1 MVFQDRSL
9 TCAECGDSFMFGA
22 DDQRYHME
30 KGYTDP
36 KRCPSCRQ
44 QRRSQGGGGGYGGG
58 GGGYGGGARQMYPV
72 VCAECGNNTE
82 VPFQP
87 TGTRPVYCN
96 DCFQKRR
103 GPRY

>member
-1 MVFQDRSL
+1 M
-9 TCAECGDSFMFGA
+9 CAECGDTFIFSG

-36 KRCPSCRQ
+36 KRCSPCRQ
-44 QRRSQGGGGGYGGG
+44 ARRTQGGGGGGGGGSYGGG
-58 GGGYGGGARQMYPV
+58 GSRQMYPV
-72 VCAECGNNTE
+72 VCAECGTNTE

-87 TGTRPVYCN
+87 TGTRPVYCGN
-96 DCFQKRR
+96 CFQRRR

>member
-1 MVFQDRSL
+1 MVFQDRDL
-9 TCAECGDSFMFGA
+9 ACAQCGEDFNFSS

-36 KRCPSCRQ
+36 KRCPNCRQ
-44 QRRSQGGGGGYGGG
+44 QRRSNWGGGGGGGYGGG
-58 GGGYGGGARQMYPV
+58 GGGTRQMYPV

-103 GPRY
+103 DSGTY